1 MVLAT
6 QKRFG
11 GACPECCWDLE
22 DGHRD
27 GVCRYCSEPGDSP
40 ESVDDASQAETEPGR
55 TYCPPDDAPNER
67 ELVLRAKEMD
77 EAALA
82 ALFKS
87 YYPRVYAY
95 GLVQLRDVPA
105 AEDFASD
112 VILRMMDGI
121 GRYEFRDR
129 PFSAWIFRIARNR
142 LIDLQRQRKRLGES
156 PLDEGKDYR
165 EVNGGNG
172 TISQLLDVETIQEG
186 LSHLTASQAQVIVL
200 RFLQDLDLPTVARI
214 LGRSDRAIKSLQFRA
229 VSSLRKVIAGMDDAS
244 EIVAGRR
251 TRESA
256 PATAV

>member
-1 MVLAT
+1 MVLVT

-22 DGHRD
+22 DGHLD

-40 ESVDDASQAETEPGR
+40 ENVDDASQAETEPAQ

-95 GLVQLRDVPA
+95 GLVQLRDVQA

-142 LIDLQRQRKRLGES
+142 LIDLQRRRGRFWVS
-156 PLDEGKDYR
+156 PLDEGANYGSNAGS
-165 EVNGGNG
+165 VA
-172 TISQLLDVETIQEG
+172 ISQLLDIDMIQEG
-186 LSHLTASQAQVIVL
+186 LSHLTASQAQVVVL

-214 LGRSDRAIKSLQFRA
+214 LGRSERAIKSLQFRA
-229 VSSLRKVIAGMDDAS
+229 VSSLRKVIAGMEGAS

-251 TRESA
+251 TRKSV
-256 PATAV
+256 PATTV